1 VKKYFFLLLLLV
13 HLGGG
18 ALVAQNDHGIT
29 NRSDVVQVV
38 DGKPYYFHA
47 VLQGQTLYSI
57 ARAYGV
63 TVGEII
69 RENPDLEH
77 GLRFDQIIR
86 IPAQSQQNPAAEEAQ
101 PGTPDKRFMEHNVRR
116 GETLYGIARQ
126 YSITME
132 EILEHNPQAA
142 SGLRPRDVLRIPQ
155 KTRHQQAQAPEQ
167 PDGKVHTVAA
177 GETLFSISRNYG
189 FSVDDLI
196 RFNPGLT
203 TDIQPGQQIR
213 IPEIVTLPM
222 EAEFPT
228 QPEGLVFLPAD
239 EEKPEQVEPAPYPD
253 CQDVILKQHY
263 KVALLIPLYLEE
275 LDSLPALGSMPS
287 AHRSF
292 SFIEYY
298 KGLLIALD
306 SVKADTGAE
315 ITLHVFDV
323 DQNLG
328 KARDVINQTG
338 FSDMDLIIGPFHSQ
352 PLSLVAGFGLRND
365 IPVVS
370 PLLDDRNQ
378 LRGFPNL
385 FQATPSMRA
394 QLDDLAGYIARTYND
409 QNIILV
415 HNSQAQAME
424 LITGFKESLSRE
436 MRRTRHFQDSLNLAR
451 INGYFVNG
459 ALVGERLTNVMVIND
474 TILATRTP
482 EIPPAR
488 YQRENPLKEVIFVR
502 EGVEG
507 VLKKLSA
514 NQKNIVV
521 TLIGGEAFLS
531 DYLRQL
537 YLEAREYDVAVFG
550 TPQWQNYQ
558 SIEIDYLQGLN
569 VHIFSPDYLDF
580 RDPHVRDFVLRYREV
595 FRSEPQDYAFKGV
608 QAGWFFFNAL
618 VHYGE
623 NFSNCIRQLNTWH
636 YENPFVFDRTMGP
649 NAGWENKKTTLFRY
663 ENFRKVDVRKV
674 IPQAAA
680 SGN

>member
-1 VKKYFFLLLLLV
+1 MLLILFFISSS
-13 HLGGG
+13 G
-18 ALVAQNDHGIT
+18 LVAQNDHGIT
-29 NRSDVVQVV
+29 NRSDVVQMV
-38 DGKPYYFHA
+38 DGKPFYFHV

-86 IPAQSQQNPAAEEAQ
+86 IPAQPQQPPVAQ
-101 PGTPDKRFMEHNVRR
+101 SSPPETADKQFVEHTVRR
-116 GETLYGIARQ
+116 GETMYGIARQ
-126 YSITME
+126 YEVSME

-155 KTRHQQAQAPEQ
+155 RKQAQQAQIPAQPE
-167 PDGKVHTVAA
+167 GKVHTVAP

-196 RFNPGLT
+196 MFNPGLT
-203 TDIQPGQQIR
+203 TDIKPGQQIR
-213 IPEIVTLPM
+213 IPEVVTLPM
-222 EAEFPT
+222 DAEFPT
-228 QPEGLVFLPAD
+228 QPEGLVFMPP
-239 EEKPEQVEPAPYPD
+239 EEAKPEPVGPEPDPD
-253 CQDVILKQHY
+253 CQDVNLKQY
-263 KVALLIPLYLEE
+263 YNVALLIPLYLEE
-275 LDSLPALGSMPS
+275 LDSLSDLASMPPT
-287 AHRSF
+287 HRSF

-315 ITLHVFDV
+315 ITMHVFDV
-323 DQNLG
+323 DQSLG
-328 KARDVINQTG
+328 KARDVINRPG

-352 PLSLVAGFGLRND
+352 PLSLVAGFGLRNN

-385 FQATPSMRA
+385 FQAIPSMRA
-394 QLDDLAGYIARTYND
+394 QLDDLANYIARTYTD

-424 LITGFKESLSRE
+424 LINGFKENLSME
-436 MRRTRHFQDSLNLAR
+436 IRRNRHFQDSLNLAR
-451 INGYFVNG
+451 VNGYFVNG

-474 TILATRTP
+474 TVLATRAP
-482 EIPPAR
+482 EVPPAR

-507 VLKKLSA
+507 VLQALSP

-531 DYLRQL
+531 DYLRKL

-558 SIEIDYLQGLN
+558 SIEVDYLQNLN

-580 RDPHVRDFVLRYREV
+580 RDPHVRDFVLRYRQV

-608 QAGWFFFNAL
+608 QAGWFFLNAL

-623 NFSNCIRQLNTWH
+623 NFSDCIRQLNSWH
-636 YENPFVFDRTMGP
+636 YETPFVFERTMGP